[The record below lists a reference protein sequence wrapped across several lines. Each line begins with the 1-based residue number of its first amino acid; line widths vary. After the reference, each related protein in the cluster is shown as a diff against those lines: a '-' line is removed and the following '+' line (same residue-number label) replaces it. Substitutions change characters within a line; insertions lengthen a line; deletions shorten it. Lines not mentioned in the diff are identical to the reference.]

1 MLKIEKIKF
10 DGNLIIFKNLLTNN
24 IKMTFTAPST
34 QMTLPSPPR
43 DNIPPDFEI
52 SDENAKQLYYHIRT
66 KGTKVYDMNRNY
78 LGSHTGYA
86 AIAHDGVSTGTIYIE
101 NDGNGFWISGMAVHI
116 DNVGLFLV

>member
-1 MLKIEKIKF
+1 
-10 DGNLIIFKNLLTNN
+10 
-24 IKMTFTAPST
+24 MTFTAPST
-34 QMTLPSPPR
+34 QMTLPIPPE

-86 AIAHDGVSTGTIYIE
+86 AIAHDGVSTGIICIE
-101 NDGNGFWISGMAVHI
+101 NDGNEFWLSGMAVQI